1 MAKKEPA
8 YKKAGKQDKNSM
20 SGEMSNLARKRKAN
34 RFPKKKIDEILA
46 QAREFQRVGQHEKA
60 IDLCTQTLDSIGE
73 GSSLT
78 IQMQMDLLITRF
90 DSNLFHLKRK
100 EAGSDITLLME
111 LADRTDKP
119 NLKAKALI
127 GMGRIQANQGQ
138 NNLAR
143 KTLSTALKLAQ
154 QSGQKRL
161 EAETLVALWGVQSG
175 EQQIKNVKHAVD
187 IYLSQGD
194 KYQAGLALTRVAGS
208 FRLAGRIDE
217 ARHAAH
223 QALEIC
229 KEVGNVLGVG
239 HAYNTLSN
247 TDTDLVLRLKHQKLS
262 SQAFEVVGNL
272 GQLAGT
278 ANNLGYIYY
287 DLGLYSRAQRY
298 YRKAL
303 EIYPA
308 HFYPL
313 ANRIYTELE
322 IKALTQASEHIA
334 ELQTMIR
341 EKKIYNY
348 DLTIMT
354 DLLGRMALL
363 EGKPKAAIRHF
374 KSAIRFSREAGHAKE
389 IGMLTWLGLAQ
400 LAMEEPLAALRS
412 TTKAVKM
419 HRERNFPFIDDHPS
433 QGIWWQHA
441 QVLHA
446 NQKPETADKALE
458 KAYEFLLNEIGNMHD
473 AGLRRNYFNKV
484 AINREIIQDWLDYAT
499 RKKLPR
505 ERRYAHLEIKSRARE
520 PFSRLAEVG
529 LELNALHTVKEIQ
542 TFLVDEAVEVIGGE
556 RVLLILGNKTS
567 KALRETSEVYVA
579 ESYLPVGEDSQRPF
593 AVAKKY
599 LEKARISRTVQLLV
613 PKGKGR
619 SRIIAPLVAQNRTL
633 GYLYTEMDSIYG
645 VFDETDRDMLGML
658 ANQGAVALEN
668 ALTLEGLERT
678 VEQRTQALQISNADL
693 QQRNS
698 ELALINAVQVTLS
711 SILDAQEIFEVV
723 GEQFRILS
731 DYQAVRI
738 YTFDLNKH
746 TVSKMYD
753 CKLGKRFPPCAVP
766 GNSLFNHLIKSLEP
780 IVINGDFPDFAANF
794 KDYQVPQEETPRSIL
809 SISLKPGGDEQNV
822 ILLTLQ
828 NMDGER
834 SFNAADVRLLET
846 IAGLTSAALERKH
859 LRDQEKAYLRALE
872 RELEIGRD
880 IQMSFLPPELPVIT
894 GWEVAASLK
903 AAREVAGDFY
913 DVFTPSVDNNVCLVI
928 GDVCDKGVGAAL
940 FMTLFRSLLRFTMVA
955 TDIIGERSHAE
966 KLKYAVTL
974 TNNYIAN
981 THGETSMF
989 ATIFFALLDPKSGE
1003 LTYINA
1009 GHEAPLIVHDGVVQK
1024 SLAKTGI
1031 AVGIMPDWDFEVQRF
1046 QLASGDLL
1054 FAFTDGVPDAEN
1066 GVGGYYGKERL
1077 YKLFNAGMPALS
1089 VVDELNNQL
1098 REYMGGSSQAD
1109 DITVLAVQRM

>member
-8 YKKAGKQDKNSM
+8 NKKAGKQDKNSE
-20 SGEMSNLARKRKAN
+20 SGEMSNLARKRKAT
-34 RFPKKKIDEILA
+34 RFPKKKIDKILA
-46 QAREFQRVGQHEKA
+46 QAREFQRVGQHKKA
-60 IDLCTQTLDSIGE
+60 IELCTQTLDSIEE

-90 DSNLFHLKRK
+90 DSNLSQLKRK
-100 EAGSDITLLME
+100 EAGSDIALLME

-143 KTLSTALKLAQ
+143 KTLTTALKLAQ
-154 QSGQKRL
+154 QSGHKRL

-175 EQQIKNVKHAVD
+175 EQQIRNAKLAVD
-187 IYLSQGD
+187 IYLSLGD

-217 ARHAAH
+217 ARQAAH
-223 QALEIC
+223 QALEMC

-239 HAYNTLSN
+239 IAYNTLSN
-247 TDTDLVLRLKHQKLS
+247 TDTDLVLRLKHQKFS
-262 SQAFEVVGNL
+262 SRAFEVVGNL

-298 YRKAL
+298 YLKAL

-322 IKALTQASEHIA
+322 TKALTQASEHIA

-363 EGKPKAAIRHF
+363 EGKPKTANRHF
-374 KSAIRFSREAGHAKE
+374 KSAIHLSREAGHAKE
-389 IGMLTWLGLAQ
+389 IGVLTWLGLAQ
-400 LAMEEPLAALRS
+400 LAMGEPSAALRS

-419 HRERNFPFIDDHPS
+419 HRERDFPFIDDHPS
-433 QGIWWQHA
+433 QCIWWQHA
-441 QVLHA
+441 QMLHA
-446 NQKPETADKALE
+446 NQKTEAAGEALE
-458 KAYEFLLNEIGNMHD
+458 RAYDFLLKGIANTHD

-484 AINREIIQDWLDYAT
+484 AINREIIQDWLDYAA

-505 ERRYAHLEIKSRARE
+505 ERRYAHLEIQSRARE
-520 PFSRLAEVG
+520 PFTRLAEVG
-529 LELNALHTVKEIQ
+529 LELNALHTAKEIQ
-542 TFLVDEAVEVIGGE
+542 TFLVDEAIEVIGGE

-567 KALRETSEVYVA
+567 EALRKTSQVYVA
-579 ESYLPVGEDSQRPF
+579 ESYLPVGEDSQKPF
-593 AVAKKY
+593 AAAKKY

-678 VEQRTQALQISNADL
+678 IEQRTQALQISNADL
-693 QQRNS
+693 EQRNA
-698 ELALINAVQVTLS
+698 ELALINAVQDALA
-711 SILDAQEIFEVV
+711 SILDVQEIFEAV
-723 GEQFRILS
+723 GEQFRKLS

-738 YTFDLNKH
+738 YAFDLKKP
-746 TVSKMYD
+746 TISKVFD
-753 CKLGKRFPPCAVP
+753 CRLGKRFPPCAVP
-766 GNSLFNHLIKSLEP
+766 GNSLFDHLIKSREP

-794 KDYQVPQEETPRSIL
+794 KDYQVPQEETPRSFL
-809 SISLKPGGDEQNV
+809 SVSLKPGEDEQEV
-822 ILLTLQ
+822 ILLALQ
-828 NMDGER
+828 NMDAER

-846 IAGLTSAALERKH
+846 IAGLTRAALERKH

-880 IQMSFLPPELPVIT
+880 IQKSFLPPELPVIT

-955 TDIIGERSHAE
+955 TDIFGQRSHTE
-966 KLKYAVTL
+966 KLKYAVTQ
-974 TNNYIAN
+974 TNNYIAK

-1009 GHEAPLIVHDGVVQK
+1009 GHEAPLIVHDGVVQT

-1031 AVGIMPDWDFEVQRF
+1031 AVGIMSDWDFEVQRF
-1046 QLASGDLL
+1046 QLSSGDLL

-1066 GVGGYYGKERL
+1066 GTGGYYGKERL
-1077 YKLFNAGMPALS
+1077 YKLFSAGMPALS
-1089 VVDELNNQL
+1089 VVNELNNQL
-1098 REYMGGSSQAD
+1098 REYMGGGSQAD